1 MKKFIIIFILTS
13 FCFSTIFI
21 SDLSSEVYAKENV
34 NSGCKIIKTTKEGSE
49 EGKEFVNFILNKE
62 NLDPGSDTVSIEY
75 YEDGTA
81 SVTSILEN
89 GDAVIFN
96 SLTEERAKEIFEYQ
110 DSNSDNN
117 NDDDRSLVSESIF
130 WAIIQVYNIVKK
142 AGKVFS
148 YACKIAQMTGNG
160 NPCAHLTDQIIQ
172 GLINSQ
178 QAEYEVSQYIY
189 KDPACPYPINS
200 LQCSQPPYAYTKTYL
215 KRIN

>member
-13 FCFSTIFI
+13 FCFSTTNF
-21 SDLSSEVYAKENV
+21 SPLSSEVYAKETAV
-34 NSGCKIIKTTKEGSE
+34 SGCKIIKATKEGSK
-49 EGKEFVNFILNKE
+49 EGKEFVDFILNKE
-62 NLDPGSDTVSIEY
+62 NLDPDSDTISIEY

-81 SVTSILEN
+81 SVTSVLAN

-96 SLTEERAKEIFEYQ
+96 SLTKYQAKEIFEYQ
-110 DSNSDNN
+110 ETNSNN
-117 NDDDRSLVSESIF
+117 NDDERSLVSESIF

-142 AGKVFS
+142 AGKVVS

-172 GLINSQ
+172 GLINST
-178 QAEYEVSQYIY
+178 QAKYEVSQYIY

-215 KRIN
+215 TRVN